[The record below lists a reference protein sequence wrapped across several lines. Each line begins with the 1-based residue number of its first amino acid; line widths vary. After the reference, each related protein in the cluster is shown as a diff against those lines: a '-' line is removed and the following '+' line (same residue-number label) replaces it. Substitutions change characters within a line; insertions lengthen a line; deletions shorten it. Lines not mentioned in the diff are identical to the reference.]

1 MKMARTTCGRRC
13 GRRSYRSSTRPR
25 HAWRTQRD
33 TTRLHAGSRPRRQR
47 ARHLGEQR
55 RWLQPAHGHR
65 GRGRRRR
72 AVQRTST
79 GCPAFGTDE
88 YCCRWRF
95 ASSATCWP
103 SGYWGLFK
111 AQRPQAYSYA
121 YDGSSTFTCNDGV
134 DYQVTFCPSS
144 GMSYEPH
151 REQLNGGRRLVLTE
165 LTVGSYKV

>member
-1 MKMARTTCGRRC
+1 MDIEAAAGA
-13 GRRSYRSSTRPR
+13 GGQSS
-25 HAWRTQRD
+25 
-33 TTRLHAGSRPRRQR
+33 
-47 ARHLGEQR
+47 
-55 RWLQPAHGHR
+55 GHR
-65 GRGRRRR
+65 
-72 AVQRTST
+72 AQRTST

-88 YCCRWRF
+88 YCCRGRF

-151 REQLNGGRRLVLTE
+151 REQLNYGRRLVLTE